1 MHYYNMIVLRHFKIL
16 ILSHVFFWIAH
27 TLASAADLDPWEAL
41 QGGDYAGVQEVWLP
55 RAERG
60 EIEAQIFMGHVE
72 TMRNMHSEAARWY
85 RLAAIKGSSV
95 AQALLANQ
103 YLSGSGV
110 DSDLVRAYALYDL
123 AASKG
128 HQNATRARDLI
139 AGQMSGEQLSQAID
153 LSASWKRDGL
163 D

>member
-1 MHYYNMIVLRHFKIL
+1 M
-16 ILSHVFFWIAH
+16 LSPVFFWTAFSTAIA
-27 TLASAADLDPWEAL
+27 TDFDPWEAL
-41 QGGDYAGVQEVWLP
+41 QDGDYAGIEEVWLP

-60 EIEAQIFMGHVE
+60 EIQAQIFMGHVE
-72 TMRNMHSEAARWY
+72 TMRNMHSEAAIWY
-85 RLAAIKGSSV
+85 RLAAIKGSPV

-103 YLSGSGV
+103 YLTGSGV

-139 AGQMSGEQLSQAID
+139 ARQMSEEQLGQAVD
-153 LSASWKRDGL
+153 LSASWKRDSL

>member
-1 MHYYNMIVLRHFKIL
+1 
-16 ILSHVFFWIAH
+16 
-27 TLASAADLDPWEAL
+27 
-41 QGGDYAGVQEVWLP
+41 
-55 RAERG
+55 
-60 EIEAQIFMGHVE
+60 
-72 TMRNMHSEAARWY
+72 
-85 RLAAIKGSSV
+85 
-95 AQALLANQ
+95 LLANQ

>member
-1 MHYYNMIVLRHFKIL
+1 MIIFRHFKIL
-16 ILSHVFFWIAH
+16 IWSSVFSWI
-27 TLASAADLDPWEAL
+27 TFSAAIATDLDPWAAL
-41 QGGDYAGVQEVWLP
+41 QGGDYAGVVEVWLP
-55 RAERG
+55 RAHSG
-60 EIEAQIFMGHVE
+60 EPEAQIFMGHVE
-72 TMRNMHSEAARWY
+72 TMRNMHSDAARWY
-85 RLAAIKGSSV
+85 RLAAIKGSPV

-123 AASKG
+123 AAGKG
-128 HQNATRARDLI
+128 HQNATKARDLI

>member
-1 MHYYNMIVLRHFKIL
+1 MIIFRHFKIL
-16 ILSHVFFWIAH
+16 IWSLVFSWI
-27 TLASAADLDPWEAL
+27 TFSAAIATDLDPWEAL
-41 QGGDYAGVQEVWLP
+41 QGGDYAGVEEVWLP
-55 RAERG
+55 RAQRG

-85 RLAAIKGSSV
+85 RLAAIKGSPV

-123 AASKG
+123 AAGKG
-128 HQNATRARDLI
+128 HQNATKARDLI

>member
-1 MHYYNMIVLRHFKIL
+1 MIIFRLFKIVMVSWGFSWVAFSTAVATD
-16 ILSHVFFWIAH
+16 I
-27 TLASAADLDPWEAL
+27 DPWEAL
-41 QGGDYAGVQEVWLP
+41 QGGNYASVEKVWLP

-85 RLAAIKGSSV
+85 RLAAIKGSSI

-103 YLSGSGV
+103 YLSGNGV
-110 DSDLVRAYALYDL
+110 DLDLVRAYALYDL
-123 AASKG
+123 AADKG
-128 HQNATRARDLI
+128 HQNATKARDVI
-139 AGQMSGEQLSQAID
+139 ARQMSGEQLSRAID
-153 LSASWKRDGL
+153 LSASWRRDGL

>member
-1 MHYYNMIVLRHFKIL
+1 MIIFRHFKIL
-16 ILSHVFFWIAH
+16 IWSLVFSWI
-27 TLASAADLDPWEAL
+27 TFSAAIATDLDPWEAL
-41 QGGDYAGVQEVWLP
+41 QGGDYAGVEDVWLP

-85 RLAAIKGSSV
+85 RLAAIKGSPV

-123 AASKG
+123 AAGKG
-128 HQNATRARDLI
+128 HQNATKARDLI

>member
-16 ILSHVFFWIAH
+16 ILSHVFFWVAH
-27 TLASAADLDPWEAL
+27 TLASAADLDPGAAL
-41 QGGDYAGVQEVWLP
+41 QGGDFAGGEEGWLP

-85 RLAAIKGSSV
+85 RLAAIKGSPV

-139 AGQMSGEQLSQAID
+139 ARQMSEEQLGQALD
-153 LSASWKRDGL
+153 LSANWKRDGL
-163 D
+163 N